1 MILVTMAVAILFMGI
16 ASPLF
21 TQRMAAS
28 VDNILRADERASRRV
43 AARARPSSAALARD
57 AVDSPRQRAQRVPL
71 PSQRLQ
77 EGRCGSN
84 ASLRTSSTPI
94 STASRRNSFSA
105 RSAFSIMVVDPFVGA
120 AKPARARLARL
131 HRHARRARSPSAV
144 PAHHL
149 GLAYSDLISTDAFS
163 IFVHV
168 VVIAAAALAILG
180 SLDYLDE
187 EGIQRGEYYALVLF
201 ATAGMGILAG
211 ANELVTA
218 FVGLEMSSIAS
229 YVLAGFRRRAL
240 MSNEASMKYF
250 LLGSFATAFF
260 LYGIAMVYGA
270 TGTTRIDQIQA
281 LPRRPSI
288 LGPALPALAILGL
301 GLMFVGLGFKVVVAP
316 FQIYAP
322 DVYEGAP
329 TPVTALLA
337 SAPKAA
343 TFAVMLRIFYVAFGA
358 AAGTWFWVIWIS
370 AVLTMFI
377 GNLAALVQTNVKR
390 MLAYSSIA
398 HAGYILVAFAAST
411 ELGIAAVLFYLAAYV
426 LMKVGAFLVV
436 AHLGQQDEKRLS
448 IQRLRRPRHAAAR
461 ARRLL
466 LAVPA
471 FAARPARHRRI
482 PRQILRVPGGARAH
496 ATRRAIVWLVV
507 IAAINSVIGAYYY
520 LRVIISMYFW
530 EPSQEYT
537 PTRVAPAL

>member
-1 MILVTMAVAILFMGI
+1 MHLSHEQYANIGRLFPEVILCAFGLLIMA
-16 ASPLF
+16 
-21 TQRMAAS
+21 
-28 VDNILRADERASRRV
+28 
-43 AARARPSSAALARD
+43 
-57 AVDSPRQRAQRVPL
+57 
-71 PSQRLQ
+71 
-77 EGRCGSN
+77 
-84 ASLRTSSTPI
+84 
-94 STASRRNSFSA
+94 
-105 RSAFSIMVVDPFVGA
+105 VDPFVSA
-120 AKPARARLARL
+120 ARQRVLGWIGFIGTLAAL
-131 HRHARRARSPSAV
+131 AGVWV
-144 PAHHL
+144 PAHHM
-149 GLAYSDLISTDAFS
+149 GMAYSDLISTDAFS

-180 SLDYLDE
+180 SIDYLDQ
-187 EGIQRGEYYALVLF
+187 EGIQRGEFYALVLF

-240 MSNEASMKYF
+240 PSNEASMKYF

-260 LYGIAMVYGA
+260 LYGIAMTYGA
-270 TGTTRIDQIQA
+270 TGSTRIDQIQGF
-281 LPRRPSI
+281 
-288 LGPALPALAILGL
+288 LGGLQSSGHALPALAILGI
-301 GLMFVGLGFKVVVAP
+301 GLMFVGLGFKVVAAP

-358 AAGTWFWVIWIS
+358 AGGTWFWMIWIS

-411 ELGIAAVLFYLAAYV
+411 DLGIAAVLFYLAAYV
-426 LMKVGAFLVV
+426 LMKVGAFLVL
-436 AHLGQQDEKRLS
+436 AHLGQQDEQHLS
-448 IQRLRRPRHAAAR
+448 IRDYAGLGQQQPV
-461 ARRLL
+461 
-466 LAVPA
+466 LAVCFSLFLLSLLGLPA
-471 FAARPARHRRI
+471 TGGFLGKFFAFQAALDSHKASAF
-482 PRQILRVPGGARAH
+482 GG
-496 ATRRAIVWLVV
+496 AIVWLVV

-520 LRVIISMYFW
+520 LRVIVAMYFW
-530 EPSQEYT
+530 EPSREYT
-537 PTRVAPAL
+537 PTRVAPALTVALFLAAAGTLYLGLFPSQVLSLAKIAADSLPLH